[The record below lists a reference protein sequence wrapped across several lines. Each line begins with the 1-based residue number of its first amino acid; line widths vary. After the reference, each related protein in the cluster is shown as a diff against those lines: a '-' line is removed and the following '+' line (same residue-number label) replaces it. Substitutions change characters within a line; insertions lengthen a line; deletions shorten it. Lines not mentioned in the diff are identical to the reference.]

1 MHDETVNRTTNGHGK
16 VEDYTL
22 DELKQ
27 LDAGSWFNKKY
38 PKYAR
43 ASYKN
48 AKVPTLDEIL
58 ERYGPNANYY
68 IETKSPDVYPGME
81 EQLLASLKK
90 HHLLNNNKLKNGHVM
105 IQSFSDES
113 LKKFIVKISMCH

>member
-1 MHDETVNRTTNGHGK
+1 MQEVG
-16 VEDYTL
+16 L
-22 DELKQ
+22 I
-27 LDAGSWFNKKY
+27 KKY

-90 HHLLNNNKLKNGHVM
+90 HHLLNNNKLKKWTCNDS
-105 IQSFSDES
+105 IIF
-113 LKKFIVKISMCH
+113 

>member
-1 MHDETVNRTTNGHGK
+1 MQEVG
-16 VEDYTL
+16 L
-22 DELKQ
+22 I
-27 LDAGSWFNKKY
+27 
-38 PKYAR
+38 
-43 ASYKN
+43 KN
-48 AKVPTLDEIL
+48 IQNTQEQVIKMLKVPTLDEIL
-58 ERYGPNANYY
+58 ERYGPNANYC

-113 LKKFIVKISMCH
+113 LKKIHRQK